1 MDKRSFLWAHSFFP
15 SFNWCMRGYPLNAGH
30 SDLQKKP
37 EMMMKGQKGDT
48 RKTADSLVRLF
59 PLVYAGILNAHQ
71 ASNPTTLQDPNSS
84 RAPCNSFLHPYM
96 TSFPNSPRTIIQIFL
111 SLHLLKVI
119 IPSAYLYHGFL
130 ARKIHA
136 PSTYCFYFLTTTYIL
151 ILQSR
156 FCPTCS

>member
-1 MDKRSFLWAHSFFP
+1 MSTLIFSFIQLMYEGLSTQCWALWPTEKARDDDEGAE
-15 SFNWCMRGYPLNAGH
+15 RGHQENSRQFSRIVPTCLRWDPY
-30 SDLQKKP
+30 
-37 EMMMKGQKGDT
+37 
-48 RKTADSLVRLF
+48 
-59 PLVYAGILNAHQ
+59 AHQ

-84 RAPCNSFLHPYM
+84 RVPCNSFLHPYM

-119 IPSAYLYHGFL
+119 IPSAYLYHRFL